1 MKKNFCLK
9 IFFFKIKGKK
19 LIRSNNMKKIVGL
32 LASVFLVQMGLISS
46 PQTFKQQLLSKVR
59 NFRENHEHNIIKEFV
74 ELLSIPNVS
83 SDRVNIRKN
92 ANHILEMMQNR
103 GITAEVLETAGN
115 PVVYGE
121 IIIDPNAPT
130 LMFYVHYDGQ
140 PVDPSK
146 WTDTHPFRPALRP
159 GKLLSGTD
167 QPKSISFPPPGEKYN
182 EDWRIYAR
190 GSSDDRAPIICI
202 LSALDALKQ
211 ANIPLKNNIKF
222 IFEGEEEAG
231 STNLRPFLENHKTR
245 LKTNILFMCDGPAYY
260 SGDPTLFFGVRGI
273 TSLEIT
279 VYGPNVSIHSGH
291 YGNWAPNPA
300 LRLAKLLASMKDE
313 QGRVLAEGFYDTVLP
328 LTESEMNALK
338 AIPPYDKQ
346 VMELYGFSGTE
357 GGETPLLETI
367 QLPAL
372 NINGLDSGWTGSQ
385 ARTIIPP
392 EAVAS
397 IDIRLVK
404 GNDPEYMRQ
413 CIIRHIRKQ
422 GYHIVDKDP
431 DQALRMKYPL
441 IAKVSTKENGYRAS
455 RTSMDLPIARAV
467 IHALSG
473 YFETPPV
480 LLPSLGGSL
489 PVYLFEDTLQVPV
502 IGISIANH
510 DNNQHQP
517 NENIRIGNLWRAI
530 ETFAAV
536 LVMGEE

>member
-1 MKKNFCLK
+1 
-9 IFFFKIKGKK
+9 
-19 LIRSNNMKKIVGL
+19 MKKIVGL
-32 LASVFLVQMGLISS
+32 LASVFMVQTGLISA

-59 NFRENHEHNIIKEFV
+59 NYRENHEHTIIKEFV

-92 ANHILEMMQNR
+92 ANHIRDMMQNR
-103 GITAEVLETAGN
+103 GVIAEVLETAGN

-121 IIIDPNAPT
+121 IITDPNAMT

-146 WTDTHPFRPALRP
+146 WTDTHPFRPSLRP

-167 QPKSISFPPPGEKYN
+167 QPKPMSFPPEGEKFN

-211 ANIPLKNNIKF
+211 ANIPLKNNLKF

-231 STNLRPFLENHKTR
+231 STNLRPFLENHKAR
-245 LKTNILFMCDGPAYY
+245 LKTDILFMCDGPAYY

-300 LRLAKLLASMKDE
+300 MRLAQLLASMKDD

-328 LTESEMNALK
+328 LTESEISALK
-338 AIPPYDKQ
+338 AIPPYDNQ
-346 VMELYGFSGTE
+346 IQELYGFSGTE
-357 GGETPLLETI
+357 GGGISLLEAI
-367 QLPAL
+367 QRPAL
-372 NINGLDSGWTGSQ
+372 NINGLESGWTGSQ

-392 EAVAS
+392 EAIAS
-397 IDIRLVK
+397 IDIRMVK

-413 CIIRHIRKQ
+413 CIIRHVQKQ

-441 IAKVSTKENGYRAS
+441 IAKVSSKENGYRAS

-467 IHALSG
+467 IGALSG
-473 YFETPPV
+473 YFETPPI

-517 NENIRIGNLWRAI
+517 DENIRIGNLWRAI

-536 LVMGEE
+536 LVMGDDNHEE